1 MRRLRIVIAD
11 DHQLMRSALTTL
23 LLADGGF
30 DVVGEAQSGADALD
44 VIARTLPDV
53 ALIDVR
59 MPRVDGLTVLDE
71 VRKRY
76 PAVRVVMISGFDHED
91 VARSALKRG
100 ADAFVL
106 KRVDPRD
113 VCAILRQVAEG
124 TVFQSPP
131 PPEAPSSVERS
142 DLTAR
147 QLRVLEGLARGLGNK
162 ELAKE
167 LWLSEQTVKFHLSNI
182 YRALGVS
189 SRTEAIRV
197 AFEQELVALPATDG
211 V

>member
-91 VARSALKRG
+91 VARSALKR
-100 ADAFVL
+100 
-106 KRVDPRD
+106 
-113 VCAILRQVAEG
+113 
-124 TVFQSPP
+124 
-131 PPEAPSSVERS
+131 
-142 DLTAR
+142 
-147 QLRVLEGLARGLGNK
+147 
-162 ELAKE
+162 
-167 LWLSEQTVKFHLSNI
+167 
-182 YRALGVS
+182 
-189 SRTEAIRV
+189 
-197 AFEQELVALPATDG
+197 
-211 V
+211 